1 MSPAL
6 ALAPLADRVTV
17 RPLSDTRAIV
27 SARLPHVNLAGI
39 WANRD
44 HAGRVTLSPPRVPG
58 KDGREY
64 PAFALQPGFAEQIA
78 AAVATLWTLAEQEG
92 RR

>member
-1 MSPAL
+1 VSAL

-17 RPLSDTRAIV
+17 RPINATRALV
-27 SARLPHVNLAGI
+27 SARLPHVNLSGI
-39 WANRD
+39 WASRD
-44 HAGRVTLSPPRVPG
+44 AAGRVTLTPPRVPG
-58 KDGREY
+58 KEGQDY

-78 AAVATLWTLAEQEG
+78 NAVAAIWQLADREG

>member
-1 MSPAL
+1 MTAL

-17 RPLSDTRAIV
+17 RPINATSALV

-39 WANRD
+39 WARRD
-44 HAGRVTLSPPRVPG
+44 ASGRVRLDPPRVAG
-58 KDGREY
+58 RDGRDW

-78 AAVATLWTLAEQEG
+78 AAVAQLWAQADREG
-92 RR
+92 ER